1 MENKGDEKEV
11 NKWSEHGIMCQ
22 LRSRSEVKHAQ
33 ECHIMHEIWHT
44 IHGRMY
50 ANIWQRMK
58 MLWDE
63 DAYAWTC
70 SYVTYQD
77 EWTYKHA
84 MKWEWGEIRSEWT
97 CYNAYEMVRWPINE
111 HISKH
116 DEHWCTHNQIKS
128 NKQHKKFN
136 FEYMIKT
143 WQMDASLT

>member
-1 MENKGDEKEV
+1 
-11 NKWSEHGIMCQ
+11 
-22 LRSRSEVKHAQ
+22 
-33 ECHIMHEIWHT
+33 
-44 IHGRMY
+44 
-50 ANIWQRMK
+50 
-58 MLWDE
+58 MLWGE
-63 DAYAWTC
+63 DAYEWTC

-77 EWTYKHA
+77 EWTYKHE
-84 MKWEWGEIRSEWT
+84 MQWEWDEIRSEWT

-116 DEHWCTHNQIKS
+116 DEHWWTYDQTRS